1 MTLHYLD
8 TGDGPPLV
16 LAGSLGTTHRL
27 WDPQVA
33 ALEERYRVVRYDH
46 PGHGA
51 SQCGPRTIEGLARE
65 ALALVDELGLERFAF
80 CGLSLGGMVGMWLAA
95 HEPARIERLVLC
107 CTAPRLPPRE
117 GWLERAA
124 TVREQGVEAIADAVV
139 GRWFTRRFRDPAPWR
154 AMLVSTPPEGYAR
167 CCEAI
172 AALDLRPELARIEA
186 PTLVVLGREDPVVG
200 DEARR
205 ELRSIPHVRI
215 VDLPAAHLAN
225 IEHPRSFTEAVL
237 AA

>member
-1 MTLHYLD
+1 LRLHHLVA
-8 TGDGPPLV
+8 GDGPPLL

-33 ALEERYRVVRYDH
+33 ALAERHRIVRYDH

-51 SQCGPRTIEGLARE
+51 SPCGPRTIECLARQ
-65 ALALVDELGLERFAF
+65 ALALADELELERFTF

-95 HEPARIERLVLC
+95 HEPLRIQRLVLC
-107 CTAPRLPPRE
+107 STAPRLPPRE

-124 TVREQGVEAIADAVV
+124 TVREHGVEAVADAVI
-139 GRWFTRRFRDPAPWR
+139 GRWFTRRFHDSASWR
-154 AMLVSTPPEGYAR
+154 AMLVSTPREGYAR

-172 AALDLRPELARIEA
+172 ADVDLRPELAHIEA

-200 DEARR
+200 DAARR
-205 ELRSIPHVRI
+205 ELRSIPDMRI

-225 IEHPRSFTEAVL
+225 VEQPRAFTEAVL